1 MTLNPDCR
9 DRAVFR
15 YAKRKYLNMSATK
28 IGTIWGLT
36 LLLCGVFN
44 PSNVSAQWLE
54 SSLLSETNK
63 GKPSQHQSSFARDGE
78 QAEATGELRGD
89 RYWRSGEFERAIS
102 VWQQEASTYQAQE
115 NKDREIE
122 TLLKIGQGYISL
134 GQFNS
139 AIAELNRVMA
149 LEPSDPS
156 SLALTQA
163 RLGNAYQGIGKL
175 KQAISYYQSSLEQKE
190 SLSAINNLVEA
201 LQSQSKYNLL
211 LAAEARAEDSST
223 KYHRQAQQDRA
234 KALEY
239 AKQALGLSNKTNL
252 SSVRALISWHN
263 VSGRPLTPDQLEQGI
278 IMLKKL
284 TPSRK
289 VAFLML
295 NWADVDQERKAM
307 WLNLAGEMALEL
319 DDSYLKSYVFLAS
332 GYFHQ
337 ELGDF
342 ELALNHAQKAQFFA
356 QAESATDSLFRAQH
370 LAGQIYQ
377 NLGDP
382 QAALTAYKNAIASLD
397 LLDRDSVTIDVERRT
412 NFRLEI
418 EPIYREALKLLLDRS
433 KITKANLREAL
444 AIADKLRLAQL
455 ENYFGEDCF
464 EITQENPTAKNSLPP
479 EGAALISSI
488 ILDDRVFFI
497 LQFNNGEIHYSQA
510 ALGQREITKLV
521 EQWNQELKTRIT
533 WEFRRNS
540 RRFYDLM
547 IEPFESE
554 LAANNL
560 ETIIFVHDGAIRN
573 LPMAAL
579 FDGEKFLAQKW
590 ASVSSIGLNLAS
602 IPVKEEENR
611 VAAFGLQ
618 ADFPGWSKL
627 ANVAKEIQDV
637 QDIIGGDKFLNQQFT
652 VDNLYRQLDRQ
663 EYSIVHLATHG
674 YFGGAAET
682 SFILGYKQKI
692 SALKLE
698 NVLSKS
704 EGILD
709 LVVLSACETATG
721 SDRAILGLAGVA
733 ARSGVKST
741 LGSLWQV
748 QDEEQSEVIEAFY
761 TYWQSPKYNKAT
773 ALQKIQI
780 EQIEQYA
787 HPEGWAALTLIGD
800 YR

>member
-1 MTLNPDCR
+1 
-9 DRAVFR
+9 
-15 YAKRKYLNMSATK
+15 MSATK
-28 IGTIWGLT
+28 IVTIWGLT
-36 LLLCGVFN
+36 LLLCGVF

-54 SSLLSETNK
+54 SSLLSEKNQ
-63 GKPSQHQSSFARDGE
+63 GKLSQHQSSFAKGGE
-78 QAEATGELRGD
+78 KAEAVGELKGD

-115 NKDREIE
+115 NKVREIE
-122 TLLKIGQGYISL
+122 ALLKIGQGYISL

-139 AIAELNRVMA
+139 AIVELKRIIA
-149 LEPSDPS
+149 LEPSNS
-156 SLALTQA
+156 NALALAQA

-175 KQAISYYQSSLEQKE
+175 KQAISYYQTSLEQEE
-190 SLSAINNLVEA
+190 SLSTINNLVEA
-201 LQSQSKYNLL
+201 LQSQSKYNQL
-211 LAAEARAEDSST
+211 LAAEARAKDSST
-223 KYHRQAQQDRA
+223 QYQRQAQQDRV
-234 KALEY
+234 KALKY
-239 AKQALGLSNKTNL
+239 AKQALRLSNKTNP
-252 SSVRALISWHN
+252 SSVRALISWHD
-263 VSGRPLTPDQLEQGI
+263 VSGGSLTPEQLEQGI

-295 NWADVDQERKAM
+295 NWADIDIERKAM
-307 WLNLAGEMALEL
+307 WLTLVGEMALEL

-337 ELGDF
+337 EQGDL

-356 QAESATDSLFRAQH
+356 QAESANDSLFRAQH

-377 NLGDP
+377 NLGNSP
-382 QAALTAYKNAIASLD
+382 AALTAHKNAIAALD

-418 EPIYREALKLLLDRS
+418 EPIYRATLKLLLNRP
-433 KITKANLREAL
+433 KITKANLVEAL

-464 EITQENPTAKNSLPP
+464 EITQENPTAKSSLPP
-479 EGAALISSI
+479 KGAALISSI
-488 ILDDRVFFI
+488 ILDDQVFFI

-510 ALGQREITKLV
+510 DLGQREITKLA
-521 EQWNQELKTRIT
+521 EQWNQELKSTIT
-533 WEFRRNS
+533 WEFRQNS
-540 RRFYDLM
+540 RRFYDLI

-554 LAANNL
+554 LVANDL

-590 ASVSSIGLNLAS
+590 ASVSSIGLNFTS
-602 IPVKEEENR
+602 IPVKETENK

-627 ANVAKEIQDV
+627 ENVAKEIQDA
-637 QDIIGGDKFLNQQFT
+637 QEILGGDKFLNQQFT
-652 VDNLYRQLDRQ
+652 IDNLYRQLDRQ

-682 SFILGYKQKI
+682 SFILGYQQKI

-698 NVLSKS
+698 DILSKS
-704 EGILD
+704 EQTLD

-721 SDRAILGLAGVA
+721 NERAILGLAGVS

-748 QDEEQSEVIEAFY
+748 QDEEQSEVVEAFY
-761 TYWQSPKYNKAT
+761 IYWQSPKYNKAT

-787 HPEGWAALTLIGD
+787 HPERWAALTLIGD